1 MWFCLSGADVSAP
14 YGQSNGAL
22 YVLFISYFILIK
34 GMKERLQKVAF
45 VLEADNFLLCKIGGH
60 TKASARWLVQG
71 MTLAL
76 LSNALASAPALASPV
91 PLPRVQPLVVNAE
104 QAGST
109 TSRLLLPVADS
120 GSVRQSQDED
130 ASVLV
135 AGTAEFQA
143 EAAGTTSSGG
153 QAVQVESAAV
163 PSVGEQLSPIWEW
176 SVQRV
181 EKGGTAGDGVGQG
194 ALPLSLEQAEELAV
208 RNDHKLKASKYSS
221 EAAHYSVGQ
230 AQSELFPTLRFSGNM
245 GVNGVLNS
253 SKSSTFVETGSGGGN
268 LVKVSS
274 GRETRTS
281 LGLGLSVSQTLYD
294 YSRKRRI
301 RKAELGEISSMASYE
316 VTRLDAILAVRKAWF
331 NAYADQ
337 VRLDVNRESVANKQL
352 RLEPAQGLYEGGTK
366 ARIDI
371 ASAESDLAQAELA
384 VIKSETQLKLD
395 WVALNAAMGQPS
407 HTSYRLVL
415 NSYWDEGVEQSE
427 ERLTDI
433 ALAHRPELLNLQA
446 QLRSQLCTLEMAD
459 ADKYPSISAS
469 AGINESGNMTPL
481 DGTWNVGVALNWN
494 LFDGF
499 LSKYEKLSA
508 RSSARAIAEQFEQER
523 LTVYSEVMSRLVELQ
538 QYAAAV
544 SAAEAA
550 LDKAKESYRL
560 ASARYQ
566 VGVGQSVE
574 VSDAE
579 IALDQAKMDL
589 VSAGSNFRL
598 AKAGLIRALGVDSL
612 DDIPED
618 LSPISLDPI
627 PGTDE
632 PEGKE

>member
-1 MWFCLSGADVSAP
+1 MRFWFSQMMLLICS
-14 YGQSNGAL
+14 
-22 YVLFISYFILIK
+22 FSYFIFIK
-34 GMKERLQKVAF
+34 GMREHLQKVAF
-45 VLEADNFLLCKIGGH
+45 VLEADSFLLCKFGGH

-76 LSNALASAPALASPV
+76 LGNVLACSPVLASPV
-91 PLPRVQPLVVNAE
+91 PQPRVQPLIMSAE
-104 QAGST
+104 QAGIT
-109 TSRLLLPVADS
+109 TSRLFLPVATSSVAELAQVDDS
-120 GSVRQSQDED
+120 SILTDGRE
-130 ASVLV
+130 
-135 AGTAEFQA
+135 EFQT
-143 EAAGTTSSGG
+143 EAIVVPSASGR
-153 QAVQVESAAV
+153 AVQDDSATV
-163 PSVGEQLSPIWEW
+163 PSVSEQLAPIWEW
-176 SVQRV
+176 SLQRV
-181 EKGGTAGDGVGQG
+181 KRGRAADDGVDQG
-194 ALPLSLEQAEELAV
+194 ATPLSLEQAEELAV
-208 RNDHKLKASKYSS
+208 LNDHRLKASKYST
-221 EAAHYSVGQ
+221 EAAHYNVGQ
-230 AQSELFPTLRFSGNM
+230 AQADLFPTLRFSGNM
-245 GVNGVLNS
+245 GANGVLNS

-281 LGLGLSVSQTLYD
+281 LGLGLNVSQTLYD

-301 RKAELGEISSMASYE
+301 RKAELSEISSMASYE

-352 RLEPAQGLYEGGTK
+352 RLDQAKGLYEGGTK

-384 VIKSETQLKLD
+384 VIKSETQLRLD
-395 WVALNAAMGQPS
+395 WVTLNAAMGLPS
-407 HTSYRLVL
+407 HTPYRLVL

-433 ALAHRPELLNLQA
+433 ALAHRAELLNLQA

-481 DGTWNVGVALNWN
+481 DGTWNVGVALNWS

-508 RSSARAIAEQFEQER
+508 QSSARAIAEQFEQER
-523 LTVYSEVMSRLVELQ
+523 LTVYSEVMSRIVELQ

-544 SAAEAA
+544 SAAETA
-550 LDKAKESYRL
+550 LEKAKESYRL

-579 IALDQAKMDL
+579 VALDQAKMDL
-589 VSAGSNFRL
+589 VAAGSNFRL

-612 DDIPED
+612 DDIPDD

-632 PEGKE
+632 PKGKE